1 MLSVPF
7 FPRLNRLAERES
19 LRPDWGRAW
28 RCTFAFMV
36 PLLLAV
42 AGRLPVEMIF
52 AAVAAQNIALVDVR
66 GGYTL
71 RFTLLLAM
79 SAVMA
84 AAAGLGALTG
94 HPLGLAL
101 AATAVVA
108 GGTGLWRHLSSE
120 YGPSLSTASFLLF
133 LIALALPGGTAAAA
147 HHFGAALLGGIWG
160 VALQVALWPIRPQ
173 HPLRVAVAES
183 WIAVS
188 DLFAAIA
195 LPPREAVAER
205 AGAIRAAEAALQ
217 TALDKTQAALA
228 ASRPGHPHPVA
239 ARLDQLNLA
248 ASRLATR
255 VVAFNSAA
263 EALSDEP
270 GFAALA
276 PSFAP
281 ALTALTNTART
292 VALAVVSRQPAHLA
306 TAEVRRQR
314 LHNLLRVLQARLA
327 AQTDGSAAWAQ
338 LIAVLGQIEAYL
350 PIVSEALRATIER
363 ADERSAVSLE
373 LFDLQT
379 LTLRP
384 LAAALNLSWRF
395 ERALILYT
403 FRLAALT
410 VAGVWVFKT
419 HSLPHGYWLPF
430 TMVVVLQPDYGSTR
444 QKAAQRLLGTLIGS
458 IFASLLLWLNL
469 PFAVLMAGTALMS
482 FLFGYFIKRNYGVA
496 VIFITLFVVLLTEAN
511 SPVTLALTAERL
523 GCTVAGGGLAL
534 LAALVFWPV
543 WERDHFWPIL
553 ARAVHANREYL
564 RVVLDRLRQGEA
576 YDPEVSH
583 AKRRAE
589 MANSAVFSSLQRM
602 SGDPKN
608 RQDDRLKAAAALAN
622 GNQRLTRTL
631 NLMAL
636 HLGQGGAVSAPELAQ
651 FSDRAVAAL
660 AELAEVLG
668 QPAADRAPL
677 AQARAGLDGL
687 KLPQLEDSAAATRQ
701 EWAFAQVARASTELS
716 AMLLAAEERPLGA
729 EPAP

>member
-1 MLSVPF
+1 MFPLPFAQRLS
-7 FPRLNRLAERES
+7 RLADRES

-66 GGYTL
+66 GGYAL

-84 AAAGLGALTG
+84 GAAGLGALAT
-94 HPLGLAL
+94 HPLALAL
-101 AATAVVA
+101 AATALVA
-108 GGTGLWRHLSSE
+108 AGTGLWRHLSTE
-120 YGPSLSTASFLLF
+120 YGPSLATSSFLLF
-133 LIALALPGGTAAAA
+133 LIAVALPGGTAPAAD
-147 HHFGAALLGGIWG
+147 HLGATLLGGVWG

-173 HPLRVAVAES
+173 HPLRVAVAEG
-183 WIAVS
+183 WIAAS

-195 LPPREAVAER
+195 RPPSGDAGRR
-205 AGAIRAAEAALQ
+205 AAAIRTAEAALHV
-217 TALDKTQAALA
+217 ALDKTQAALSA
-228 ASRPGHPHPVA
+228 ARPGRPHPVA

-248 ASRLATR
+248 AARLATR

-263 EALSDEP
+263 ETLSAEP

-292 VALAVVSRQPAHLA
+292 VGLAVVSRQPAHLA
-306 TAEVRRQR
+306 TAEVRLQR

-338 LIAVLGQIEAYL
+338 LIAILGQIEAYL
-350 PIVSEALRATIER
+350 PIAGEALRSTIER
-363 ADERSAVSLE
+363 ADERAAASLE

-384 LAAALNLSWRF
+384 LAAALNLSWRV
-395 ERALILYT
+395 ERALVLYT
-403 FRLAALT
+403 FRIATLT
-410 VAGVWVFKT
+410 VLGVWVFKT
-419 HSLPHGYWLPF
+419 HRLPHGYWLPF

-444 QKAAQRLLGTLIGS
+444 QKAAQRLVGTLVGS
-458 IFASLLLWLNL
+458 ILASLMLWLHL
-469 PFAVLMAGTALMS
+469 PFAALMAGTAVMS

-511 SPVTLALTAERL
+511 APVTLALTAERL
-523 GCTVAGGGLAL
+523 GCTVAGGALAL

-543 WERDHFWPIL
+543 WERDQFWPIL
-553 ARAVHANREYL
+553 TRAVRANREYL
-564 RVVLDRLRQGEA
+564 RVVLDRLRGGGA
-576 YDPEVSH
+576 YDPEVSR
-583 AKRRAE
+583 AKRQAE
-589 MANSAVFSSLQRM
+589 LANGAVFSSLQRM

-608 RQDDRLKAAAALAN
+608 RQDRLEAAAALAN

-636 HLGQGGAVSAPELAQ
+636 HLGQGSPVTAPVLTQ
-651 FSDRAVAAL
+651 FADRATAAL
-660 AELAEVLG
+660 TALETALT
-668 QPAADRAPL
+668 QPAADRTPL
-677 AQARAGLDGL
+677 ARTRAALDGL
-687 KLPQLEDSAAATRQ
+687 KLPQLGDGAAAPRQ
-701 EWAFAQVARASTELS
+701 DWALAQIARASTELS
-716 AMLLAAEERPLGA
+716 AMLYAAQEHPVPA
-729 EPAP
+729 EAAA